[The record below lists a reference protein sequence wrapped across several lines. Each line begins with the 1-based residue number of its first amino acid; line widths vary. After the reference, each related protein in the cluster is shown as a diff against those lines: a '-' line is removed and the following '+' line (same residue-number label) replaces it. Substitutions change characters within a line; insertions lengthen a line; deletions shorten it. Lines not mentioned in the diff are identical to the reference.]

1 MVFFTLLPLLLLN
14 CIVAR
19 ELFNHTI
26 DDTLGDELTGFQV
39 DYSSASQPSNG
50 SELVWKNASHC
61 NDCPVVLD
69 HSLAM
74 NGTWTGVT
82 YYPSLGNTTAR
93 LSFRGSAIYVYLI
106 ISNYPKSTGVVSDAI
121 CDFRMDG
128 EVVGSYSHNSDGTYQ
143 FEYDVLAYSNASL
156 SDEYHTLL
164 IETTGTEPSYIVFDY
179 VVYTYVLGMIT
190 RFRAHFLKEHSVVY
204 PAAKLVHKT
213 RFSYFE

>member
-1 MVFFTLLPLLLLN
+1 MVFFTLLLLLLLN

-26 DDTLGDELTGFQV
+26 DDMLGDELTGFQV
-39 DYSSASQPSNG
+39 DYSPASQPSNG

-61 NDCPVVLD
+61 NDCAIVPD

-93 LSFRGSAIYVYLI
+93 LAFHGSAIYVYLI
-106 ISNYPKSTGVVSDAI
+106 ISNYPKSTGFVSDAI

-128 EVVGSYSHNSDGTYQ
+128 EVVGSYSHETDGSYHVQ
-143 FEYDVLAYSNASL
+143 YDVLAYSNASL
-156 SDEYHTLL
+156 SDEDHTLL
-164 IETTGTEPSYIVFDY
+164 IETTGTEPSYIIFDY
-179 VVYTYVLGMIT
+179 AVYTYVVGMVA
-190 RFRAHFLKEHSVVY
+190 RFHTDYLKEHAVLCPATKPVHTTSLVY
-204 PAAKLVHKT
+204 FK
-213 RFSYFE
+213 